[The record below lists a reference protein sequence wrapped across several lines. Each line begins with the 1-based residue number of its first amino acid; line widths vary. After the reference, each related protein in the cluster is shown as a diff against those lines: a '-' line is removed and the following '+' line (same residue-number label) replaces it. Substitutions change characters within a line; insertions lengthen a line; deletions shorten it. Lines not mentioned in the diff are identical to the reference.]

1 MTSRIAVGAT
11 TTDMTSAIAKVVGG
25 AHIATNTMITMKTIA
40 QTAHKTLKRRI
51 PMQNLQRTQR
61 QPVDAGVKI
70 QVEVTAMQKLWLWTD
85 YAKGEV
91 SCLGLVEEV
100 VSTETGRTTAL
111 VVTDFFLV
119 KQQCTY
125 EETDMDVADVA
136 RLIAELESKGIDS
149 RKLRCWAHSH
159 GSMSVFWSGQD
170 ETCIS
175 GLANNEWLL
184 SLVVNKRRDTQMRL
198 DLFHP
203 THLYLADVQWE
214 VKYPL
219 VAGLA
224 EACFDEFKA
233 KVQEV
238 AFVSR
243 KSKVAITGRDSFFD
257 ELDEASAR
265 GALTADELD
274 DELNWLG
281 IDRDE
286 LEPF

>member
-1 MTSRIAVGAT
+1 MLNSQ
-11 TTDMTSAIAKVVGG
+11 
-25 AHIATNTMITMKTIA
+25 KT
-40 QTAHKTLKRRI
+40 
-51 PMQNLQRTQR
+51 PR

-70 QVEVTAMQKLWLWTD
+70 QVEAEAMQKLWLWTD
-85 YAKGEV
+85 FAKGEI
-91 SCLGLVEEV
+91 SCLGLVDEV
-100 VSTETGRTTAL
+100 VSTDTGRTTAL
-111 VVTDFFLV
+111 IVTDFFLV

-136 RLIAELESKGIDS
+136 RLIAELEAKGIDS

-175 GLANNEWLL
+175 GIANNEWLL

-203 THLYLADVQWE
+203 AHLYLADVVWE
-214 VKYPL
+214 TKFPIVG
-219 VAGLA
+219 GLA

-233 KVQEV
+233 KVQESTFLKRTREDKLV
-238 AFVSR
+238 R
-243 KSKVAITGRDSFFD
+243 RDMILD
-257 ELDEASAR
+257 ELDQASAR